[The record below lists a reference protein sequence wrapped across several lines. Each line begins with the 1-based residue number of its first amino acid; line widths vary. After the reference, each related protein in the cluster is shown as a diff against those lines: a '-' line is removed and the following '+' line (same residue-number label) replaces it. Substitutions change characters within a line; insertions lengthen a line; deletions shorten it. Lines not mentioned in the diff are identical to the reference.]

1 MTKLKYVDFRT
12 LNASLSGTL
21 TTAYVFNGNNAYDPY
36 YSSGGGS
43 CTGYA

>member
-36 YSSGGGS
+36 YATGGGS